1 MILIADTS
9 PLNYL
14 VQIDH
19 FDIVE
24 RLYGHVIIP
33 EAVYRELTALQ
44 SPHKVRTL
52 ELGGVVAPF
61 EASPAQTDAA
71 QLAHHKGCDTNLMK
85 TPS

>member
-33 EAVYRELTALQ
+33 EPVYRELTALQ
-44 SPHKVRTL
+44 TPHKVRTL
-52 ELGGVVAPF
+52 EWSRSGVVAPS

-71 QLAHHKGCDTNLMK
+71 QLAHHKGV
-85 TPS
+85 